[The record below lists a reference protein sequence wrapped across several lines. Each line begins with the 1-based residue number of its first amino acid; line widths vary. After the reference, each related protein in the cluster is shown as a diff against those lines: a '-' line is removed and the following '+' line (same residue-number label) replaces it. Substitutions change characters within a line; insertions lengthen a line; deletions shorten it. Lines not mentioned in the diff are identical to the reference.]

1 MMDRVHPFLRIEG
14 EPMLRMLFCFL
25 VVVVPGGLVAAPAGA
40 QIPAGVEGS
49 YEPHPEARRAI
60 SKLLSPY
67 CPGFMLEVCPSSE
80 AQALRDSIHARALQ
94 GASSD
99 ELVEWMLADYGEE
112 YRAVPQSRGSGLFA
126 WILPPLALLLG
137 GLGVVMALR
146 RFRPV
151 PEHTAAA
158 TAPGKDTRLRSP
170 DDPSGQD
177 DLRPRDDLSVR
188 DDPLSPETEARLREA
203 IRELELSEDPL

>member
-1 MMDRVHPFLRIEG
+1 MSRILLG
-14 EPMLRMLFCFL
+14 LLAL
-25 VVVVPGGLVAAPAGA
+25 VVLGGLFVGPAAA

-60 SKLLSPY
+60 SQLLSPY

-80 AQALRDSIHARALQ
+80 AQALRDSIHARALE
-94 GASSD
+94 GGSRD
-99 ELVEWMLADYGEE
+99 ELVEWMLAQYGEE

-137 GLGVVMALR
+137 AFGVVMALR
-146 RFRPV
+146 RFRPAEEEALPHV
-151 PEHTAAA
+151 AVGLDGSAA
-158 TAPGKDTRLRSP
+158 P
-170 DDPSGQD
+170 DAG
-177 DLRPRDDLSVR
+177 V
-188 DDPLSPETEARLREA
+188 SPEVEARLREA

>member
-1 MMDRVHPFLRIEG
+1 MFRILPG
-14 EPMLRMLFCFL
+14 LLAL
-25 VVVVPGGLVAAPAGA
+25 AVLGGLSVGPAAA

-60 SKLLSPY
+60 SQLLSPY

-80 AQALRDSIHARALQ
+80 AQALRDSIHARALE
-94 GASSD
+94 GESHR
-99 ELVEWMLADYGEE
+99 ELVEWMLAQYGEE

-137 GLGVVMALR
+137 AFGVVMALR
-146 RFRPV
+146 RFRPTEEET
-151 PEHTAAA
+151 P
-158 TAPGKDTRLRSP
+158 LRVADGEGASEPP
-170 DDPSGQD
+170 DDG
-177 DLRPRDDLSVR
+177 V
-188 DDPLSPETEARLREA
+188 SPEVEARLREA

>member
-1 MMDRVHPFLRIEG
+1 MF
-14 EPMLRMLFCFL
+14 RMLPRLLTL
-25 VVVVPGGLVAAPAGA
+25 VALAGVALGGLPPTSAHA

-60 SKLLSPY
+60 SQLLSPY

-94 GASSD
+94 GASST

-126 WILPPLALLLG
+126 WILPPLALLMG
-137 GLGVVMALR
+137 ALGVVMALR
-146 RFRPV
+146 RFRPT
-151 PEHTAAA
+151 E
-158 TAPGKDTRLRSP
+158 DTRADEGEP
-170 DDPSGQD
+170 GEDPRLAAGE
-177 DLRPRDDLSVR
+177 DL
-188 DDPLSPETEARLREA
+188 LSPEKEARLREA